1 MEIIIV
7 FYLIGNPLL
16 MKLNPV
22 SKVEARYSTHSVK
35 VTWKKHKKA
44 KFYRVYYYKEN
55 GDVHLAGITKGTV
68 HSP

>member
-1 MEIIIV
+1 
-7 FYLIGNPLL
+7 